1 MAIVF
6 DDTVGGATA
15 NSYASVSD
23 YNQYRENQG
32 LATLADDPAKVAL
45 IRATA
50 WIDANYRDKWTS
62 QSKTDSD
69 QALHWPQSGAT
80 DQPGGIEFADDI
92 IPQRVKQAV
101 FEYAIRA
108 AGQSG
113 LDPQT
118 ATNVKSQELEG
129 LGRKEFFGR
138 TAEGS
143 LPDKFKFVDQILYGL
158 IIGRSGGLRM
168 LRMERSG

>member
-1 MAIVF
+1 
-6 DDTVGGATA
+6 
-15 NSYASVSD
+15 
-23 YNQYRENQG
+23 
-32 LATLADDPAKVAL
+32 L

-62 QSKTDSD
+62 QTKADSD

-80 DQPGGIEFADDI
+80 DQPGGLSFADDI

-108 AGQSG
+108 AAESLTS

-118 ATNVKSQELEG
+118 AGNVKSQSLDG
-129 LGRKEFFGR
+129 LGRQDFFTRSRDG
-138 TAEGS
+138 E
-143 LPDKFKFVDQILYGL
+143 LPEAFKFIDQILYGL

-168 LRMERSG
+168 LRMERNG